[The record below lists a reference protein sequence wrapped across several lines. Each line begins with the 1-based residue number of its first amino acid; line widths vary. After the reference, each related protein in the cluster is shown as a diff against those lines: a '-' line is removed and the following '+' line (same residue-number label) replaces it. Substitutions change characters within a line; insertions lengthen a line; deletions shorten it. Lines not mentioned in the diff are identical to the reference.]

1 MRCILEPVEM
11 LSWFAI
17 PFYAVRL
24 GLEAQNAAAIGLLRL
39 AAGASNARSPER
51 ISENAEMTTALPEL
65 AKTAVPEL
73 AKKAVPELAKKAA
86 PSGAKRRRAPQ
97 SKPAKRRKRSP
108 NGSPKGSHPR

>member
-1 MRCILEPVEM
+1 LTWLAQKMRCVLEPVEM

-51 ISENAEMTTALPEL
+51 ISENAEMKTALPEL
-65 AKTAVPEL
+65 AKT
-73 AKKAVPELAKKAA
+73 AVPELAKKAA

-97 SKPAKRRKRSP
+97 HKPARRRKPSP
-108 NGSPKGSHPR
+108 NGSHKGRRPR

>member
-1 MRCILEPVEM
+1 M

-51 ISENAEMTTALPEL
+51 ISENAEMTTAVPEL
-65 AKTAVPEL
+65 AKTAD
-73 AKKAVPELAKKAA
+73 KKAT

-97 SKPAKRRKRSP
+97 HKPARRRRPSP
-108 NGSPKGSHPR
+108 NGSHKGRRPR

>member
-1 MRCILEPVEM
+1 M

-51 ISENAEMTTALPEL
+51 TSENAEMTT
-65 AKTAVPEL
+65 
-73 AKKAVPELAKKAA
+73 AVPELAKKAA
-86 PSGAKRRRAPQ
+86 PSGAKGRRAPQ
-97 SKPAKRRKRSP
+97 PKPAKRRKRSS
-108 NGSPKGSHPR
+108 NGSPKGSPKGRHLR

>member
-1 MRCILEPVEM
+1 M

-39 AAGASNARSPER
+39 AAGASNAHSPER
-51 ISENAEMTTALPEL
+51 ISENAEITTAVPEL

-73 AKKAVPELAKKAA
+73 AKRAA

-97 SKPAKRRKRSP
+97 PKAAKRRKRSP
-108 NGSPKGSHPR
+108 NGSPNRSPKGRHLR

>member
-1 MRCILEPVEM
+1 M

-24 GLEAQNAAAIGLLRL
+24 GFEAQNAAAIGLLRL

-51 ISENAEMTTALPEL
+51 ISENAEIKTAVPELAKAAVPVLAKAAVPVL

-73 AKKAVPELAKKAA
+73 AKKAA
-86 PSGAKRRRAPQ
+86 PSGTKRRRAPQ
-97 SKPAKRRKRSP
+97 PKAAQRRKRSP
-108 NGSPKGSHPR
+108 NGSPKGRHLR